1 MNTLR
6 GRGSRAAGTLGR
18 WDARLSDAVL
28 DGADGKPFRSYPRC
42 CPTGLDFFPRNHGLW
57 PYALTANRE
66 DHMWGLRVPVCDEE
80 HCVGW
85 RRSGCVLFLCP
96 RRVAEIAAG
105 RLVYVMIAS
114 ILPLRYPGPVQCGL
128 VVRHTSLVLRM
139 KISRVRPK
147 KCLRSKYVGA
157 VLWLRFIAVNAHVR
171 GLG

>member
-80 HCVGW
+80 HCVRW
-85 RRSGCVLFLCP
+85 RRSGC
-96 RRVAEIAAG
+96 G
-105 RLVYVMIAS
+105 S
-114 ILPLRYPGPVQCGL
+114 ILKQE
-128 VVRHTSLVLRM
+128 
-139 KISRVRPK
+139 SRRNSSSWGI
-147 KCLRSKYVGA
+147 LGSQGR
-157 VLWLRFIAVNAHVR
+157 IAR
-171 GLG
+171 GS

>member
-1 MNTLR
+1 MC
-6 GRGSRAAGTLGR
+6 GWDAGTLGHPAKR
-18 WDARLSDAVL
+18 SWL
-28 DGADGKPFRSYPRC
+28 DRADSKPFRSYPRC
-42 CPTGLDFFPRNHGLW
+42 CPTRLDFFPHNHGLW

-96 RRVAEIAAG
+96 RKVAEIAAG

-128 VVRHTSLVLRM
+128 VVRHTGPVLTM
-139 KISRVRPK
+139 KISRMRPK
-147 KCLRSKYVGA
+147 
-157 VLWLRFIAVNAHVR
+157 NACGPNLL
-171 GLG
+171 GLFCG